1 MLFVSEK
8 CSVCTPLKCCP
19 VVSITKVCSWH
30 ALVRIKAGCTS
41 EPTPSVRQMVL
52 VPMLVIIVLTGL
64 ISSLFHLPLSD
75 NNRRQS
81 NYSFIMKI
89 TRIALVIVLMYGATV
104 SLLPYCLL

>member
-1 MLFVSEK
+1 MLSGCFHYEGLQLA
-8 CSVCTPLKCCP
+8 CSSSYKGWLYV
-19 VVSITKVCSWH
+19 
-30 ALVRIKAGCTS
+30 

-52 VPMLVIIVLTGL
+52 VPTLVIIVLTCL

-81 NYSFIMKI
+81 NYSFVVKI
-89 TRIALVIVLMYGATV
+89 TRIALVIVLMYGPTV

>member
-1 MLFVSEK
+1 VHIIKVLPGCFHYEGLQLACSSSYKGWLYVEPSPSE
-8 CSVCTPLKCCP
+8 
-19 VVSITKVCSWH
+19 
-30 ALVRIKAGCTS
+30 
-41 EPTPSVRQMVL
+41 RQMVL
-52 VPMLVIIVLTGL
+52 VLTLVIIVLTCL

-89 TRIALVIVLMYGATV
+89 TRIALVIVLMYGPTV